1 MQAGTRPARVTA
13 FHYSPD
19 ELEERTGLT
28 AAEARALADC
38 PGVTWINVDGVDD
51 VDTVAAFGDAFGLH
65 PLAVEDIVRT
75 NQRPSLSV
83 YPERVV
89 VVLRSVEALDVPP
102 DLAYCDAGSQTP
114 GHRIEQISFVL
125 APGVV
130 LSFQEDEGDVFGPVR
145 HRIRAGGGRIRTMG
159 ADYLLAALIDVVV
172 DQSFVTLERIGDA
185 TETLESLALD
195 SPEPRVQ
202 AAISRL
208 RREVSLLRRALW
220 PLREVLSGL
229 ARDDTPVVTPD
240 VVPFL
245 RDAQDHLV
253 QAVEVLE
260 SLREILA
267 SLADLYLSALGTRQN
282 EVMKALTVVGS
293 IFLPLTF
300 LTGLYGMNFD
310 DMPELHWHDGYPA
323 LLAVMALTTVGT
335 LAYFRHRGWI

>member
-1 MQAGTRPARVTA
+1 MQAGTPPARVTV
-13 FHYSPD
+13 FHYTPEGVEESVGLSP
-19 ELEERTGLT
+19 E
-28 AAEARALADC
+28 EARALADR
-38 PGVTWINVDGVDD
+38 PGVTWINIDGVDD
-51 VDTVAAFGDAFGLH
+51 VDTVAAFGEAFGLH
-65 PLAVEDIVRT
+65 ALAVEDIVRT
-75 NQRPSLSV
+75 NQRPALSV
-83 YPERVV
+83 YPDRVV
-89 VVLRSVEALDVPP
+89 VVLRSIEALDVPA
-102 DLAYCDAGSQTP
+102 DLAYCDAGNQTP
-114 GHRIEQISFVL
+114 GHYIEQISLVL

-145 HRIRAGGGRIRTMG
+145 ARIRAGGGRIRRMG

-185 TETLESLALD
+185 TETLETLALED
-195 SPEPRVQ
+195 PEPPVQ

-229 ARDDTPVVTPD
+229 AREDTPVVTPE

-245 RDAQDHLV
+245 RDVQDHLV
-253 QAVEVLE
+253 QAVDVLE

-267 SLADLYLSALGTRQN
+267 SLADLYLSAISTRQN

-310 DMPELHWHDGYPA
+310 NMPELHWHYGYFG
-323 LLAVMALTTVGT
+323 LLALMVAMTGGT
-335 LAYFRHRGWI
+335 LSYFRYRGWI